1 MATNS
6 TLKKKII
13 IEVDAGQATVSIDGM
28 TSSLSEANAELA
40 KISVTGGKGKGG
52 GTSGATGGA
61 TATVMELGRAI
72 SDSNYGIRGYAN
84 NLSQLASNF
93 LFMTRKVDETTQK
106 AIGFG
111 GALRQVGSTILGPLG
126 ILLAIQAV
134 IAVMEKISMT
144 SGGAEKGLNDFR
156 ESASKAGTD
165 LKILLNQVE
174 RGNISNED

>member
-61 TATVMELGRAI
+61 TATVMELGRSI

-111 GALRQVGSTILGPLG
+111 GA
-126 ILLAIQAV
+126 
-134 IAVMEKISMT
+134 
-144 SGGAEKGLNDFR
+144 
-156 ESASKAGTD
+156 
-165 LKILLNQVE
+165 
-174 RGNISNED
+174 